1 MRTVVVRTAHV
12 IALMASLAGA
22 SAAVAG
28 ECRTVSGETFTS
40 AQPATPFTMAVKGC
54 AASPAPRPTSRGGL
68 SPLLQLYDAPGASVD
83 VRPKAA
89 VRGVARTVV
98 IVPRNRGREAA
109 VRPPIGRR
117 TSAPPRVVRAGRPGP
132 YTRASVSNGAVL
144 AVARAYDIDPAF
156 LAAVVNQE
164 SRGRAD
170 ALSPKG
176 ARGPMQ
182 LMPGTA
188 ARYGVRGA
196 ALGDP
201 VVNLAVGAVHL
212 KALQRRYGNNLPLIL
227 AAYNAGEG
235 AVERRGRHVP
245 PFRETRGYVGGILDS
260 YGRLIAHPAAF
271 AMR

>member
-1 MRTVVVRTAHV
+1 MRTVVARTAPA
-12 IALMASLAGA
+12 IALIAGLAGA
-22 SAAVAG
+22 GATVAG
-28 ECRTVSGETFTS
+28 ECRTVSGDTFTS

-54 AASPAPRPTSRGGL
+54 AASPAPRPASRGGL

-98 IVPRNRGREAA
+98 IVPRRGRDA
-109 VRPPIGRR
+109 VVRSPLGRR
-117 TSAPPRVVRAGRPGP
+117 TPAPPRVVRAGRPGP

-235 AVERRGRHVP
+235 AVDRRGRHVP

-260 YGRLIAHPAAF
+260 YGRLIARPAAF
-271 AMR
+271 ALR